1 MSGWSRKVLWKLCPA
16 HSRSLPLL
24 LCLSE
29 DAAVSY
35 SCRKYQQL
43 HQGRGS
49 AGQSEEPPIPR
60 MMMMMKKTCSNSRHP
75 QTPRPP
81 VKFPWSCTPSPVYCT
96 APQCLHLR
104 HPLHAH
110 RPHRLA
116 LSVIQVLFYVFIF
129 VCSGSVSL

>member
-1 MSGWSRKVLWKLCPA
+1 MSGWSRKVLWKLCSA

-35 SCRKYQQL
+35 SCRKHQQL

-49 AGQSEEPPIPR
+49 AGQSEEPPDTQDDDDDEDLQQQQAP
-60 MMMMMKKTCSNSRHP
+60 TDP
-75 QTPRPP
+75 PPP

-96 APQCLHLR
+96 APQCLHLQ